1 MQVEVSRRK
10 FLQGSVSLSII
21 GGSSLGVTN
30 LVASHGE
37 HESKGEAS
45 VTTKTGTGEAQEV
58 ATLCEMCVNKCAAI
72 ARVEDG
78 VVTKLNPNPL
88 FPKSRNMLC
97 ARGNAGIQ
105 ALYDPDRLKYPMI
118 RVGEKGSGKFKQV
131 TWDEANK
138 YIKEKML

>member
-1 MQVEVSRRK
+1 MQVEVSRRR
-10 FLQGSVSLSII
+10 FLQGSVAMSVV
-21 GGSSLGVTN
+21 GGTTISATN
-30 LVASHGE
+30 LLAGHGE
-37 HESKGEAS
+37 HESERS
-45 VTTKTGTGEAQEV
+45 NEVTTKTGTGEAQEV

-105 ALYDPDRLKYPMI
+105 ALYD
-118 RVGEKGSGKFKQV
+118 Q
-131 TWDEANK
+131 T
-138 YIKEKML
+138 